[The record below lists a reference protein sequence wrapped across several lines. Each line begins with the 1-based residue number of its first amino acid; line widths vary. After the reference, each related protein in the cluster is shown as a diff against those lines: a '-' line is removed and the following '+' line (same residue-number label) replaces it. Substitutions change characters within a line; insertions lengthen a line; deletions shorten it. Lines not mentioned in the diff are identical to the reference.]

1 MSEDAF
7 AVEITGSILA
17 TFAMAGPVLAF
28 AALIGLVI
36 AVLQAATQIQEQTI
50 AQIIKFFSVSLLLL
64 VFGRALA
71 TPLVEHSIHILNDF
85 PTMVR

>member
-7 AVEITGSILA
+7 AVGITGSILA